1 MFTKEAL
8 EHLESKLSA
17 QNIAPVTGMA
27 VVPSTHELVST
38 EEFQAFRNRYRGQL
52 KTDSLDG
59 FTDYVN
65 QFNDDPGT
73 EQPQLFV
80 SKKEMAAKAFF
91 NLGTHDMPGHG
102 DHFAQLT
109 MKPRAEYQAA
119 IVMNGAKPTQ
129 RTLAE
134 WFEDYADYIEAYD
147 NQGEHM
153 TAVQAAY
160 AVRNLNIESLSNL
173 ESTLSNTGN
182 TMSLI
187 EIIEARSKG
196 RIPTEMTFTCIPY
209 DGMSE
214 KLIRLRLV
222 TAGEKGESLFRVRI
236 VGFELLEEAIAEDFC
251 AMLEEKTEIKP
262 IIGWF
267 NP

>member
-17 QNIAPVTGMA
+17 QNIAPIEGMA
-27 VVPSTHELVST
+27 VLPNTHKLVSA
-38 EEFQAFRNRYRGQL
+38 EAFQAFRNRYRGELQ
-52 KTDSLDG
+52 TESLNG

-65 QFNDDPGT
+65 QLNDDPGA
-73 EQPQLFV
+73 EKAKLFV
-80 SKKEMAAKAFF
+80 SKKQMSAKAFF
-91 NLGTHDMPGHG
+91 NLGTQAFPGHG
-102 DHFAQLT
+102 DHYALLV

-119 IVMNGAKPTQ
+119 TAMNGAKPTQ

-134 WFEDYADYIEAYD
+134 WFEDYADYIEAFD
-147 NQGEHM
+147 NEGIQM

-160 AVRNLNIESLSNL
+160 AVRNLNLETLSNL
-173 ESTLSNTGN
+173 ESTLGNTGH
-182 TMSLI
+182 TVSMMDKV
-187 EIIEARSKG
+187 EAKSKG
-196 RIPTEMTFTCIPY
+196 RIPTEIAFTCVPY
-209 DGMSE
+209 DGMDE

-222 TAGEKGESLFRVRI
+222 TAGAKDESLFRLRI

-251 AMLEEKTEIKP
+251 QLLEEKTEIKP